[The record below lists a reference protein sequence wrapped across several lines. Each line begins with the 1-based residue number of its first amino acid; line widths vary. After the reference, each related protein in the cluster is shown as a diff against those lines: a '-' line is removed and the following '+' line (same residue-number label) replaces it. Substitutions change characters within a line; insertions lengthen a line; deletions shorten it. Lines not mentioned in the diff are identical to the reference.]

1 MKTRKYRIAF
11 FFRENAEVSLE
22 NIADALR
29 GKGERTFE
37 VVDDGETWYHRV
49 YASNIMWRHDS
60 DANILTAS
68 VRGGEAVRT
77 CGSLVEWMLRNAS
90 DYLDDVDRD
99 LKGISVFA

>member
-1 MKTRKYRIAF
+1 MRTRRYRVAF
-11 FFRENAEVSLE
+11 FFREGTPISLE
-22 NIADALR
+22 GIADALR
-29 GKGERTFE
+29 EKGELTFE
-37 VVDDGETWYHRV
+37 VVDDGETWYHKR
-49 YASNIMWRHDS
+49 YDSNIMWRHDS